1 MRVSRMYQSNRS
13 AGNSYSDAVV
23 IGQICHIYAA
33 ADNGPAW
40 QPNLSDA
47 ERNAPENLILM
58 CGHHHPI
65 VDKQW
70 ETYPADLLKQWKKDH
85 EAKYQQGTA
94 EAIKLQASMQQVAF
108 LQNYSDRQ
116 IEAEIEKIRQ
126 GRYIN
131 SYPTRMKATELASRI
146 EQAELAGGSSET
158 RAKGLAWCCTAAK
171 PTESLDRARGL
182 LRSQNPAI
190 TSEAVFAEAFIL
202 ANDNKARALALV
214 RPVNTP
220 AARSVACAH
229 RDQQR
234 KSGGSRCLG
243 RKGRS
248 HADSFDPKESSFT
261 FINELA
267 MEKWQRRSST
277 PAENRRKTSTTH
289 PSFCTPVA
297 MSFSCRWS
305 RLNCAPWS

>member
-1 MRVSRMYQSNRS
+1 
-13 AGNSYSDAVV
+13 
-23 IGQICHIYAA
+23 
-33 ADNGPAW
+33 
-40 QPNLSDA
+40 
-47 ERNAPENLILM
+47 M

-158 RAKGLAWCCTAAK
+158 RAKGLAWCARLLSQ
-171 PTESLDRARGL
+171 PESLDRARGL
-182 LRSQNPAI
+182 LEKSKSLAI

-214 RPVNTP
+214 APVNTP
-220 AARSVACAH
+220 AARSVAVRIVTTAKK
-229 RDQQR
+229 RR
-234 KSGGSRCLG
+234 EPLPGSKRPVS
-243 RKGRS
+243 RWTPS
-248 HADSFDPKESSFT
+248 IPKESSFT
-261 FINELA
+261 SSTNSP
-267 MEKWQRRSST
+267 WRNGRRRSST
-277 PAENRRKTSTTH
+277 PADNRRRHQRHTR
-289 PSFCTPVA
+289 PSVR
-297 MSFSCRWS
+297 CRNVIS
-305 RLNCAPWS
+305 RAGGPC